1 MVLCG
6 RSAAGFHVHGPDKL
20 IAATHHARHALVAL
34 TFPGFNRI
42 GLVPR
47 VVQLPVL
54 FRQAQTVLFAHV
66 EIRPGDH
73 AANGGAGHDFL
84 RLEIDLGQARTVLTR
99 LHRQPTETEVTAI
112 AVHQA
117 HIFFTYTHCA
127 SGLRHKA
134 PVFPRMHGW
143 HLCCCEHG
151 CDSSHVHD
159 QGGVR
164 NADRDRDRQSH
175 CVRR

>member
-1 MVLCG
+1 MPEAFLVLCG

-20 IAATHHARHALVAL
+20 VAPTHHAGHALVAL

-112 AVHQA
+112 AVHA
-117 HIFFTYTHCA
+117 IICSYPMLTD
-127 SGLRHKA
+127 
-134 PVFPRMHGW
+134 
-143 HLCCCEHG
+143 HLG
-151 CDSSHVHD
+151 
-159 QGGVR
+159 
-164 NADRDRDRQSH
+164 
-175 CVRR
+175 